1 MKKRVICIDDKKLP
15 PGAEIKEGEEYIV
28 RESFINSFD
37 QRAYVLIGIRN
48 LGRTKYG
55 LPWQGYNS
63 QRFEDI
69 TLVEHFTEEA
79 IESVI

>member
-1 MKKRVICIDDKKLP
+1 MNKKVICVDDTQLP
-15 PGAEIKEGEEYIV
+15 PGAEIKEGEKYIV

-37 QRAYVLIGIRN
+37 QRAYMLVGVRN

-63 QRFEDI
+63 LRFEEI
-69 TLVEHFTEEA
+69 ETIEK
-79 IESVI
+79 ESVESIHELV

>member
-1 MKKRVICIDDKKLP
+1 VKKVVCINDKQLP
-15 PGAEIKEGEEYIV
+15 AGAEVKEGEIYIV

-37 QRAYVLIGIRN
+37 QRAYMLNGVRN

-63 QRFEDI
+63 QRFEI
-69 TLVEHFTEEA
+69 IEGVKESQEETLYTYN
-79 IESVI
+79 